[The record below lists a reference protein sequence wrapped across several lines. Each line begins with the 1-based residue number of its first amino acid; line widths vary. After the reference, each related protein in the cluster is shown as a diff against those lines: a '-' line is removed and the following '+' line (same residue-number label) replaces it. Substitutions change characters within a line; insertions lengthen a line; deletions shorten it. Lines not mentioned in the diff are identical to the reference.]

1 VVSTVLGS
9 GPGCA
14 KSQRRVTHSRSCPLN
29 KFNTAAFDSMD
40 VLLIHWA
47 LLDADPARPLQP
59 AGGAESAAGIEFLL
73 KNRRPFRQPE
83 PCSVIYEAE
92 RKKRSSDV
100 RRLK

>member
-1 VVSTVLGS
+1 
-9 GPGCA
+9 
-14 KSQRRVTHSRSCPLN
+14 
-29 KFNTAAFDSMD
+29 MD

-47 LLDADPARPLQP
+47 LLDADPARP
-59 AGGAESAAGIEFLL
+59 GGAESAAGIEFLL